1 MRRHTR
7 LRDVP
12 DVPGIRLHLADD
24 VMAVCSA
31 AGHELDDPDPALPY
45 WAFAWA
51 GGLAIARYLLDR
63 PDEIAGRTVLDV
75 ATGSGLCALVAVRLG
90 AAAVH
95 AVDSDPLAEAAVAV
109 NARAN
114 DLRVSFRRADPLADP
129 PPDVE
134 VVLAG
139 DVCYEETMASG
150 MLDWLSDAARNG
162 SRVLLGDPGRRYLPH
177 GLERVA
183 AYAVRTSREL
193 EDLEV
198 KESSVYAIA
207 G

>member
-1 MRRHTR
+1 M
-7 LRDVP
+7 P
-12 DVPGIRLHLADD
+12 DLAGIRLHLADD

-31 AGHELDDPDPALPY
+31 AGRELDDPDPALPY

-51 GGLAIARYLLDR
+51 GGLAIARYLVDR
-63 PDEIAGRTVLDV
+63 PEEVAGKSVLDV
-75 ATGSGLCALVAVRLG
+75 ATGSGLCALVAARVG
-90 AAAVH
+90 GGPVH
-95 AVDSDPLAEAAVAV
+95 AIDSDPLAEAAVAV

-114 DLRVSFRRADPLADP
+114 DLHVSVRLADPLADP
-129 PPDVE
+129 PPDVD

-139 DVCYEETMASG
+139 DVCYEETMAAR
-150 MLDWLSDAARNG
+150 MLDWLSAAAANG

-177 GLERVA
+177 GLEPVA
-183 AYAVRTSREL
+183 TYAVRTSREL

-198 KESSVYAIA
+198 KESSVYAIT